1 MNTDRTKL
9 LGEAPV
15 RKAIF
20 VMATPVV
27 AGMMVQVLYNLVD
40 TFFLLGGWATPTNWQ
55 LLIWRCLY

>member
-40 TFFLLGGWATPTNWQ
+40 TFFYWAVGRPPNQ
-55 LLIWRCLY
+55 LAAANLAMLY